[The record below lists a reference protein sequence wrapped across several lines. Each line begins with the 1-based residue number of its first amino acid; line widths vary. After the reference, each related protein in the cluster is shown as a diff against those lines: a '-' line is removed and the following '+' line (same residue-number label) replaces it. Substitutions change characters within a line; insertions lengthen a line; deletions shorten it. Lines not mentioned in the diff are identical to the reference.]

1 MSSLLSNDLTNE
13 WNTIDHMTPPLF
25 PYHLMEISK
34 VNFKSKLDYIS
45 LCTFLEDGFN
55 ESSYDHK
62 TKTDSSFGYECSFIY
77 NFDINII
84 NVNIFTACFNDGY
97 IIEIVLLKGH
107 PTSYE
112 IGIKYLLKK
121 LNVTL
126 ESPSYV
132 RMVTSIHTS
141 GYVTPNPIEWEIDI
155 INYFLSLIDLNK
167 SSESMIQQSL
177 TVIGQYIS
185 DPSKNYLFIN
195 DNYGV
200 KLLKEIGVV
209 CMSDC
214 FQNTNIHI
222 LSMLIFTEFINI
234 KETSDEIIRDV
245 IMCCIPN
252 FMKNTSQHL
261 NRVTLGTILA
271 ICNRDIKLIDY
282 FKKTIHGNPCY
293 ITHLQSIIKCEMDAR
308 DICTALYAKQILN
321 ML

>member
-1 MSSLLSNDLTNE
+1 MTSLLSNDLTDE
-13 WNTIDHMTPPLF
+13 WNTNNHTKPPLF

-45 LCTFLEDGFN
+45 LCMFLEDGFN

-62 TKTDSSFGYECSFIY
+62 TKKDSSFGYECSFIY
-77 NFDINII
+77 NFDIFLI

-97 IIEIVLLKGH
+97 IIEIILLKGQ

-112 IGIKYLLKK
+112 IGINHLLKK

-126 ESPSYV
+126 ESPLYV

-141 GYVTPNPIEWEIDI
+141 TYVTPNPIEWEIDI

-167 SSESMIQQSL
+167 SSESMIQQGL
-177 TVIGQYIS
+177 TLIGQYIS

-200 KLLKEIGVV
+200 KLMKEIGVV

-214 FQNTNIHI
+214 FQITNIPI

-234 KETSDEIIRDV
+234 KESSNEIIRD
-245 IMCCIPN
+245 IILHYIPN
-252 FMKNTSQHL
+252 FMKNTCQHL

-271 ICNRDIKLIDY
+271 ICKRDITFMDY
-282 FKKTIHGNPCY
+282 FKQTIHGVPCY
-293 ITHLQSIIKCEMDAR
+293 ITHLRSIIKCEIESR
-308 DICTALYAKQILN
+308 DICSALYAKKILN